1 MRPEDIAMS
10 TEVDSAHYV
19 GSLRQNVT
27 VDAGTIELTRRAVSA
42 HDWDAII
49 SGFDT
54 VCQEQL
60 MAFAQLRWPSV
71 TLEPNLFY
79 IGSVPVGGALIMV
92 QRLPAGLSAIA
103 IAKWAPMLAD
113 VAAPNADEIYR
124 AMIEALKADY
134 ADKRGM
140 LVSILPHASTYAHNA
155 EYAALRGAGFKRGY
169 ALTYPDRYLV
179 KLKLSEAELRASFDQ
194 TWRRQLTKAEK
205 NELRFEHA
213 EPGQLAAFKTLY
225 AAMSERKLF
234 PDFSAFDTL
243 DALFALDPALRPEL
257 FYLYKGDELVAGAVI
272 FKAGT
277 RAVYLYGAT
286 NSAAL
291 PLRAGYFLHFH
302 IIQWLGQHTDAQ
314 WYDLGG
320 TDGFM
325 GLHQFKKGMVGS
337 RGVIAPV
344 PPVVNYA
351 SNPLAYAL
359 GVGALS
365 AREMLHRIRRTID
378 RLKPNVA
385 HADQPLPP
393 LDRQFL

>member
-1 MRPEDIAMS
+1 MS
-10 TEVDSAHYV
+10 AEVDSNGFDQQSHLGVAQTSVALGLH
-19 GSLRQNVT
+19 
-27 VDAGTIELTRRAVSA
+27 RRSVSA
-42 HDWDAII
+42 GDWDAII

-79 IGSVPVGGALIMV
+79 IGNMPVGGALIMV
-92 QRLPAGLSAIA
+92 QRLPGGLSSIA

-113 VAAPNADEIYR
+113 ATAQNAAAIYR
-124 AMIEALKADY
+124 AMIEALKGEY

-140 LVSILPHASTYAHNA
+140 LVSILPHASTEPHNG
-155 EYAALRGAGFKRGY
+155 EYAALRGAGFQRGY

-205 NELRFEHA
+205 NDLRFEHA
-213 EPGQLAAFKTLY
+213 APHQLDAFKTLY
-225 AAMSERKLF
+225 AAMSERKQF

-243 DALFALDPALRPEL
+243 DALFALDPVLRPEL

-272 FKAGT
+272 FKAGK

-302 IIQWLGQHTDAQ
+302 IIQWLGQNTEAE

-320 TDGFM
+320 TDGFL

-337 RGVIAPV
+337 RGVITPV

-365 AREMLHRIRRTID
+365 AREMLHRLRRTMD
-378 RLKPNVA
+378 RSNPKIA
-385 HADQPLPP
+385 HSDQPLPN
-393 LDRQFL
+393 LDRQFQ

>member
-1 MRPEDIAMS
+1 MS
-10 TEVDSAHYV
+10 AEVCWTDNYEASRHHATP
-19 GSLRQNVT
+19 N
-27 VDAGTIELTRRAVSA
+27 AGTIELRRRPVSA
-42 HDWDAII
+42 SDWDAII

-79 IGSVPVGGALIMV
+79 IGNMPVGGALMMV
-92 QRLPAGLSAIA
+92 QRLPGGLCSIA

-113 VAAPNADEIYR
+113 AKAPNAADVYR
-124 AMIEALKADY
+124 AMIEALKSEY

-140 LVSILPHASTYAHNA
+140 LVSILPHSSTDAHNA
-155 EYAALRGAGFKRGY
+155 DYAALREAGFKRG
-169 ALTYPDRYLV
+169 ASLGYPDRYLV

-194 TWRRQLTKAEK
+194 TWRRQLKKAEK
-205 NELRFEHA
+205 NDLRFEHA
-213 EPGQLAAFKTLY
+213 TPTQLDAFKTLY
-225 AAMSERKLF
+225 ASMSERKLF

-243 DALFALDPALRPEL
+243 DALFALDPVLRPEL
-257 FYLYKGDELVAGAVI
+257 FYLYQGDELVAGAVI
-272 FKAGT
+272 FKAGK

-302 IIQWLGQHTDAQ
+302 IIQWLGQNTDAE

-320 TDGFM
+320 TDGFL
-325 GLHQFKKGMVGS
+325 GLHQFKKGMVGA
-337 RGVIAPV
+337 RGVITPV

-351 SNPLAYAL
+351 SNPVAYAL

-365 AREMLHRIRRTID
+365 ARDILLRVRRTID
-378 RLKPNVA
+378 RFKPNVA

-393 LDRQFL
+393 LDSQFL